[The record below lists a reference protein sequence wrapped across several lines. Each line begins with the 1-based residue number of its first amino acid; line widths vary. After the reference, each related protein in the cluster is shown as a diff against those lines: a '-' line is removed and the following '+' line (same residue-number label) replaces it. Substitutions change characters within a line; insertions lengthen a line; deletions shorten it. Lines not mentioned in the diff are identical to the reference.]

1 MFYFGARLAQGE
13 VLVFNARLGYPV
25 FVCDSSDPLS
35 ANDFFFAKDYPASD
49 PNCADRHPGIAILQ
63 EHAGIRT
70 TDTKIYGIN
79 LKATVPQLCARSRD
93 EKENHK
99 KR

>member
-35 ANDFFFAKDYPASD
+35 ANDFSLKTTPRVIPTVQIVTQGLRFFKNMQGY
-49 PNCADRHPGIAILQ
+49 
-63 EHAGIRT
+63 
-70 TDTKIYGIN
+70 
-79 LKATVPQLCARSRD
+79 VPPIPKSM
-93 EKENHK
+93 EST
-99 KR
+99 